1 MTFMPGMQQ
10 QTIRA
15 NGIRINAWVGGK
27 GDPVVLLHGY
37 PQTAQMW
44 RKVAPALLNRFTVVC
59 PDLRG
64 YGDSDKPRDG
74 YDKRSMAKDIKE
86 TMAALGFERFALVGH
101 DRGARVAHR
110 LAMDY
115 PDAVKSLTVLDIVPT
130 HTVFRDAGKDLAAAY
145 WHWFFFQVPD
155 LPEIMLANSAEPFL
169 RNMFRALCYRQD
181 AIEEPM
187 FQEYLRAFTLPGT
200 IRAGL
205 EDYRAAATVTDIADD
220 ERDPRQESCP
230 ARCWRSGASTARC
243 TRCSMCLPPGG
254 RRRRTCAATRCLAG
268 ISSRKKLPD
277 ALMRDL
283 IPFLQQG

>member
-15 NGIRINAWVGGK
+15 NGIRVNAWVGGE
-27 GDPVVLLHGY
+27 GDPLVLLHGY

-44 RKVAPALLNRFTVVC
+44 RKVAPLLLNRFTVVC

-74 YDKRSMAKDIKE
+74 YDKRSMAKDVRE
-86 TMAALGFERFALVGH
+86 TMSALGFERFALVGH

-115 PDAVKSLTVLDIVPT
+115 PDAVKNLTVLDIVPT

-187 FQEYLRAFTLPGT
+187 FREYLRAFTLPGT

-205 EDYRAAATVTDIADD
+205 EDYRAAAVKDIADD
-220 ERDPRQESCP
+220 EKELGRKLSCP
-230 ARCWRSGASTARC
+230 VLAIWGEYGKMHTLFDVLATWREKAKDVSGHP
-243 TRCSMCLPPGG
+243 LPCGHFIPEE
-254 RRRRTCAATRCLAG
+254 
-268 ISSRKKLPD
+268 LPD
-277 ALMRDL
+277 ALMRDM
-283 IPFLQQG
+283 IPFLNQG

>member
-1 MTFMPGMQQ
+1 MTFMLGMQQ
-10 QTIRA
+10 HAIRA

-27 GDPVVLLHGY
+27 GEPVVLLHGY

-44 RKVAPALLNRFTVVC
+44 RKVAPQLLNRFTVVC

-74 YDKRSMAKDIKE
+74 YDKRSMASDVRE
-86 TMAALGFERFALVGH
+86 TMRSLGFERFALVGH

-115 PDAVKSLTVLDIVPT
+115 PDAVKNLTVLDIVPT

-169 RNMFRALCYRQD
+169 RQMFRALCFRQD

-187 FQEYLRAFTLPGT
+187 FKEYLRAFILPGT

-205 EDYRAAATVTDIADD
+205 EDYRAAATVDLADD
-220 ERDPRQESCP
+220 ERDLGRKVACP
-230 ARCWRSGASTARC
+230 VLVIWGEHGKMHTLFDVLATWREKASNVSGHP
-243 TRCSMCLPPGG
+243 LPCGHFIPEE
-254 RRRRTCAATRCLAG
+254 APKEL
-268 ISSRKKLPD
+268 L
-277 ALMRDL
+277 RDL
-283 IPFLQQG
+283 NAFLEKTD

>member
-1 MTFMPGMQQ
+1 MSHFMPGMQQ

-15 NGIRINAWVGGK
+15 NGIRVNAWVGGE
-27 GDPVVLLHGY
+27 GDPLVLLHGY

-44 RKVAPALLNRFTVVC
+44 RKVAPALLNRFAVVC

-74 YDKRSMAKDIKE
+74 YDKRSMARDVKE

-110 LAMDY
+110 LAVDY

-205 EDYRAAATVTDIADD
+205 EDYRAAAVTDIADD
-220 ERDPRQESCP
+220 EKVLGKKLSCP
-230 ARCWRSGASTARC
+230 VLAIWGEYGKMHTLFDVLATWREKATDVRGHA
-243 TRCSMCLPPGG
+243 LPCGHFIPEE
-254 RRRRTCAATRCLAG
+254 
-268 ISSRKKLPD
+268 LPD
-277 ALMRDL
+277 ALMRDMV
-283 IPFLQQG
+283 PFLQQG